1 LVLHTKP
8 EENNKMATRQ
18 VNKTITVRPEP
29 EEAVQE
35 LPTQRKVPDIGRFR
49 LQVDRQTKGSY
60 PTLEAAEEAGT
71 AIKKKHPVVQVAVY
85 DLAESLNKIIELP
98 QG

>member
-1 LVLHTKP
+1 
-8 EENNKMATRQ
+8 MAPRPAS
-18 VNKTITVRPEP
+18 KTITVKPDL

-35 LPTQRKVPDIGRFR
+35 LPTQRNVADVGRFR

-60 PTLEAAEEAGT
+60 TTLEAAEEAGT

-85 DLAESLNKIIELP
+85 DLTESLNKIIELP
-98 QG
+98 KD